1 MGKRMT
7 GPSWA
12 GLTTAFAAISFLA
25 VTAHAG
31 DNGVIFRAVTAK
43 DCAAVGP
50 EASCL
55 GARLTQGSTATAL
68 DVLRDIYPGLGPDGK
83 GNRFAGAEAVEAASD
98 PDAGAPA
105 DRAVDI
111 SARETA
117 DIAVIEAGKAAY
129 AAAVSGGVVA
139 VAQIKPAYK
148 PLGRLQVA
156 TDPGGPTNGFRLL
169 LAAPDSPVA
178 VTVSSHFNAQEGFD
192 SLHLVGVVGGQLV
205 DFYDGPY
212 LYSLAEATEHCE
224 TLDHREAVASFGT
237 RKQSHHGLADIG
249 IAIDYTATCIN
260 GEKRQ
265 PVEKKS
271 FPMRLAYDGTHY
283 DGDSS
288 VLDDFNSA
296 FTE

>member
-1 MGKRMT
+1 MT

-12 GLTTAFAAISFLA
+12 RLTLALVATSFLT

-31 DNGVIFRAVTAK
+31 DNGAVFRAVVAK

-50 EASCL
+50 EAACL
-55 GARLTQGSTATAL
+55 GVPLTQGSAATAL
-68 DVLRDIYPGLGPDGK
+68 DVLRDIYPGLRLDGK
-83 GNRFAGAEAVEAASD
+83 GSRFAGAEAVEAASD

-105 DRAVDI
+105 DRTVDI
-111 SARETA
+111 GARDAA
-117 DIAVIEAGKAAY
+117 DIAVIDAGKTVY

-156 TDPGGPTNGFRLL
+156 TDPGGSTNGFRLL
-169 LAAPDSPVA
+169 LAAPDNPLA
-178 VTVSSHFNAQEGFD
+178 VTISSHFNSQEGYD
-192 SLHLVGVVGGQLV
+192 SFHLVGVVGGQLV
-205 DFYDGPY
+205 DLYDGPY
-212 LYSLAEATEHCE
+212 IYSLAEATEHCE
-224 TLDHREAVASFGT
+224 LLDHREVVASFEV

-249 IAIDYTATCIN
+249 IAVDYTATCIN
-260 GEKRQ
+260 GEKRLL
-265 PVEKKS
+265 VERKS

-288 VLDDFNSA
+288 ALDDFNSA